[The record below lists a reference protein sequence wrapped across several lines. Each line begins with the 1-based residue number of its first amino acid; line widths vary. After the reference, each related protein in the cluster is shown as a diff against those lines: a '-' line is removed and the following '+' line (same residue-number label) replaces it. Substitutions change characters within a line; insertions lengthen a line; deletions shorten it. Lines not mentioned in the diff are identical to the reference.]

1 MLKHKPAN
9 KQIKQHLGDASVFQ
23 PVYNLHFFSN
33 LHSFFRNKDQYN
45 WFVAP
50 IHNLTRLQP
59 IGLKRFVTSIC
70 SSLMSCREGREEQDG
85 WKKMPAKDQPFPLKN
100 SSEKSI
106 ARLGNAF
113 FRDF

>member
-23 PVYNLHFFSN
+23 PVYNLHFFFN
-33 LHSFFRNKDQYN
+33 LHCFFRNRS
-45 WFVAP
+45 VAP

-59 IGLKRFVTSIC
+59 IGLKRFITSIC

-85 WKKMPAKDQPFPLKN
+85 WKKMPAEDQPFLLKN
-100 SSEKSI
+100 SSEKPI